1 MRKTLVRAIESCYEK
16 SARLQKHATSTH
28 LRRGVMTKAEL
39 IDKMAKDAKVT
50 KAAADKAINSF
61 VDGVKKALKKGEKV
75 TLIGFGTFSVTQRKA
90 RKGRNPQTGKEIKI
104 PARKAP
110 KFAAGMALKKAVK

>member
-1 MRKTLVRAIESCYEK
+1 
-16 SARLQKHATSTH
+16 
-28 LRRGVMTKAEL
+28 MTKAEL

-61 VDGVKKALKKGEKV
+61 VDGVKKSLKKGEKV

-90 RKGRNPQTGKEIKI
+90 RMGRNPQTGKEIKI